1 MKKTYPTILL
11 IVLSCLLMPNIVFSQ
26 SGQSPSGH
34 VPCVEITG
42 RTSNF
47 APSLG
52 ESASISV
59 KITPPPPSGGYPGY
73 YFQCEIVR
81 VTQNCTTQHIKWVDT
96 IPGTADVDV
105 NREVDFHTLTM
116 VWDGVAET
124 SVGQSTGIGYFQ
136 GVSGGTQRLF
146 PPIVSGECV
155 PPPFCT
161 IVVRIR
167 KKTDHSI
174 VCQDIKNIC
183 VKQVVVIDFTAA
195 ESVMKQGLYRDDNIT
210 IINPLSDNQYSMLK
224 AEILIRMHQCYGGL
238 VNIEF
243 IEGFLVDQPYSKLSF
258 ETGTSGGDWGE
269 ALACDFCNIDPKDD
283 AFVYTHSI
291 RQCIRHDFS
300 VSPDDHIPPITMSE
314 QVTVYSRTATH
325 EIGHLLG
332 LTMENDVLNGT
343 SCSHNQPLYS
353 QLYLMNPGSA
363 HSVRSRIGRNGSWS
377 FSDMNQVYL
386 KWILPKSVGD
396 HDEICN

>member
-1 MKKTYPTILL
+1 MKRTYPTLLPIILG
-11 IVLSCLLMPNIVFSQ
+11 CLLLPGLAFSQ
-26 SGQSPSGH
+26 SGQSPAGH
-34 VPCVEITG
+34 VPCVEITS
-42 RTSNF
+42 RTANF

-81 VTQNCTTQHIKWVDT
+81 VTQNCITQHIKWVDT

-105 NREVDFHTLTM
+105 NREVDFHILTM
-116 VWDGVAET
+116 VWDGVAEA
-124 SVGQSTGIGYFQ
+124 SVGQSTGIGFFQ

-146 PPIVSGECV
+146 PPIVSGERV

-161 IVVRIR
+161 AVVRIR
-167 KKTDHSI
+167 KQSDHSI
-174 VCQDIKNIC
+174 VCQDIKHIC
-183 VKQVVVIDFTAA
+183 VKQVVKVHFSAA
-195 ESVMKQGLYRDDNIT
+195 ESVIKQGLYRDDDIT
-210 IINPLSDNQYSMLK
+210 LINPLSENHYSMLK
-224 AEILIRMHQCYGGL
+224 TEILTRMFQHYGRL

-243 IEGFLVDQPYSKLSF
+243 AEGPVVNQPYGNLFF
-258 ETGTSGGDWGE
+258 ETGASGGDWGE
-269 ALACDFCNIDPKDD
+269 ASACDFCNIDSKGD

-291 RQCIRHDFS
+291 RQRIRYDFS
-300 VSPDDHIPPITMSE
+300 IYPENHIPPVTMSE
-314 QVTVYSRTATH
+314 QVTVYSKTATH

-343 SCSHNQPLYS
+343 SCSHNQPPYS
-353 QLYLMNPGSA
+353 QLLLMNPGSA

-377 FSDMNQVYL
+377 FSNMNHNYL
-386 KWILPKSVGD
+386 KWILPVSVGD
-396 HDEICN
+396 DDEICN